1 MMVAHHLS
9 AQQERYNCHNSK
21 DEVDTAEHGRDDT
34 STTSLGGA
42 VTLETALPRAL
53 SEDVLLAR

>member
-21 DEVDTAEHGRDDT
+21 DEMDMAEHGQD
-34 STTSLGGA
+34 
-42 VTLETALPRAL
+42 EY
-53 SEDVLLAR
+53 